1 MTGIRIAGR
10 GPKAG
15 SNGCRIW
22 IGSGHGAFMR
32 SWADRLDRGKPVVKP
47 SPRSFGDVIEGQR
60 MLVPTA
66 RQVDVFIRSI
76 PEGTS
81 VDVRALRTALAI
93 EHGADVTCPVYTGY
107 HLRTVAEAAN
117 EALGRGMPLSDI
129 TPFWRVLDAST
140 PTTGRLSFGADMVA
154 AQRRREGLGE

>member
-1 MTGIRIAGR
+1 M
-10 GPKAG
+10 K
-15 SNGCRIW
+15 
-22 IGSGHGAFMR
+22 
-32 SWADRLDRGKPVVKP
+32 SWTDKLDYGQPVIKP
-47 SPRSFGDVIEGQR
+47 SPRSFGDVIEGQT

-66 RQVDVFIRSI
+66 MQVDTFIRSI

-93 EHGADVTCPVYTGY
+93 EHGAEVTCPVYTGY

-117 EALGRGMPLSDI
+117 EALRHGMPLSDI
-129 TPFWRVLDAST
+129 TPFWRVLDAKT
-140 PTTGRLSFGADMVA
+140 PTTARLSFGAEMVA